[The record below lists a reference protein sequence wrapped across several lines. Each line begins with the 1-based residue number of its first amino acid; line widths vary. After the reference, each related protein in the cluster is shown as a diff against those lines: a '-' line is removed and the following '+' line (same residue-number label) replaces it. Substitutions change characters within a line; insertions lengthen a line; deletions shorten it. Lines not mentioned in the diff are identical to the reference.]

1 MQPVYYGYLLSVH
14 GKINF
19 KTFKELVIGFAFCLS
34 VHFNLDF
41 LCASKSLKVIRYS
54 RTFRSICTS
63 TPKREAL
70 PSMKLLLEVIFNLDC
85 SFYLKG
91 IVTAKYE
98 G

>member
-41 LCASKSLKVIRYS
+41 LCASKSLKSYQILKNFQVNLYQCPKKRGS
-54 RTFRSICTS
+54 SLHETS
-63 TPKREAL
+63 VG
-70 PSMKLLLEVIFNLDC
+70 SDI
-85 SFYLKG
+85 
-91 IVTAKYE
+91 
-98 G
+98 